1 MSRWLRQTLI
11 WSNGE
16 LPMALTVNSNIAS
29 LNAQRNL
36 GTSTS
41 NLSTSLERLSSGSR
55 INSAKDDAAGLQIS
69 NRLTSQING
78 LNVAVR
84 NANDGISLAQTAEG
98 ALQESTTILQRMR
111 DLALQAANGGN
122 GDSERKALNDE
133 VVQLK
138 NELDRIATTTKFG
151 SKSLFDGGFSENIQV
166 GAQANETISVK
177 IGSFRTTDM
186 GTVASR
192 DATAAKLTAANEL
205 GSLTIGEVVT
215 PGFTTLTGSGTAFT
229 SPTAGDTSTAVSVVI
244 DGVTNSVS
252 LPADDSAT

>member
-1 MSRWLRQTLI
+1 
-11 WSNGE
+11 
-16 LPMALTVNSNIAS
+16 
-29 LNAQRNL
+29 
-36 GTSTS
+36 
-41 NLSTSLERLSSGSR
+41 
-55 INSAKDDAAGLQIS
+55 
-69 NRLTSQING
+69 
-78 LNVAVR
+78 
-84 NANDGISLAQTAEG
+84 
-98 ALQESTTILQRMR
+98 
-111 DLALQAANGGN
+111 
-122 GDSERKALNDE
+122 
-133 VVQLK
+133 
-138 NELDRIATTTKFG
+138 TKFG

-252 LPADDSAT
+252 LPADDSATLEDVAAAISSFEGYSASVNDDGDLVIENANGDVGVTFGADLGLTNATSSNYSVSGSNNSFNISLDGGTTVVQIDIDAGNYTTIESLADNINQKIADKPGLRGEVRA